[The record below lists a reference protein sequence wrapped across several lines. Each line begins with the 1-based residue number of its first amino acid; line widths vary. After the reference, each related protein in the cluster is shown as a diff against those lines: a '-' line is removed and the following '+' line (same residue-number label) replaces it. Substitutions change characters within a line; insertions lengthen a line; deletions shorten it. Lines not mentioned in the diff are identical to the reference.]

1 MTTTVWHNGKV
12 WIDKE
17 NRSTA
22 IAQRDGKICAHG
34 EAALQLIDSADE
46 VIDLDGKTLSPG
58 FGDGH
63 SHPVF
68 GGIETIFAPVRGH
81 DSVESLLA
89 ALKKWADEN
98 PEAEWVRGEGY
109 DPSLAPRGEF
119 DARWLDEIIPDR
131 PVVLRAMDYH
141 TAWVNTMAL
150 NIAGITKDTPQPE
163 GGEITLR
170 EDGTPMGT
178 LREWGAWGMVYEKLP
193 ELTSTQRIQAIMAAS
208 QAFSEGGVT
217 WAQDAWVEPEVL
229 ETWLQG
235 AKSGKLTFRANL
247 AWLSEPNGVWKRT
260 FPTLIALKEQVDN
273 EAPEF
278 LTAHTIKFFADGI
291 LEGGTAAVLEQYCD
305 CPSYGI
311 PNWDRDELKLAV
323 SECVRLGFQPHIH
336 AIGDAGVRNALD
348 AFEFAI
354 REHGHANNPIMA
366 HCQLIDP
373 ADLPRFKE
381 LGVIAN
387 FEPLWAQLENEQTVL
402 TIPRLGRDRAD
413 RQYPIATLLRSGTKV
428 SFGSDWPVTSQ
439 IPMKGIGIA
448 ITRKTDHGEPAE
460 GWVPSERITLDEALD
475 CYTRG
480 VAVQAG
486 EELLWGDLGIGKRAD
501 VVMFNTDMHEL
512 DSFDVRNVKVEGTW
526 LGGKRVFG

>member
-1 MTTTVWHNGKV
+1 
-12 WIDKE
+12 
-17 NRSTA
+17 
-22 IAQRDGKICAHG
+22 
-34 EAALQLIDSADE
+34 
-46 VIDLDGKTLSPG
+46 
-58 FGDGH
+58 
-63 SHPVF
+63 
-68 GGIETIFAPVRGH
+68 
-81 DSVESLLA
+81 
-89 ALKKWADEN
+89 
-98 PEAEWVRGEGY
+98 
-109 DPSLAPRGEF
+109 
-119 DARWLDEIIPDR
+119 
-131 PVVLRAMDYH
+131 
-141 TAWVNTMAL
+141 
-150 NIAGITKDTPQPE
+150 
-163 GGEITLR
+163 
-170 EDGTPMGT
+170 
-178 LREWGAWGMVYEKLP
+178 MVYEKLP
-193 ELTSTQRIQAIMAAS
+193 ELSSAQRIQAIEAAS
-208 QAFSEGGVT
+208 KAFAQGGVT

-260 FPTLIALKEQVDN
+260 FPNLAAMKEKVDN
-273 EAPEF
+273 EASDF

-305 CPSYGI
+305 CPSFGI
-311 PNWDRDELKLAV
+311 PNWDRDELKEAV

-354 REHGHANNPIMA
+354 KEHGTANNPIMA
-366 HCQLIDP
+366 HCQLIDA

-402 TIPRLGRDRAD
+402 TIPRLGSERAD

-439 IPMKGIGIA
+439 IPMQGIGIA
-448 ITRKTDHGEPAE
+448 ITRKTNHGEPAE
-460 GWVPSERITLDEALD
+460 GWVPSEIITLDEALD

-486 EELLWGDLGIGKRAD
+486 EELLWGDLSIGMRAD
-501 VVMFNTDMHEL
+501 IVMFDSNIHEL
-512 DSFDVRNVKVEGTW
+512 EAFEIRNVNVTGTW
-526 LGGKRVFG
+526 LGGKRVYG